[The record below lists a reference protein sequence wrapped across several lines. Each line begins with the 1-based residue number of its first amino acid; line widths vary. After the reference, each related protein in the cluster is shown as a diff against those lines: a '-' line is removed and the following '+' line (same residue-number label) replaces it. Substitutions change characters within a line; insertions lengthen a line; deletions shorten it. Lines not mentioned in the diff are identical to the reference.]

1 MKNKTSKITINNI
14 IISMENK
21 KHKINNLKIFVT
33 NKKIF
38 F

>member
-1 MKNKTSKITINNI
+1 MKNKTSNIIINNI

-21 KHKINNLKIFVT
+21 KLIKKIKIFVT

-38 F
+38 I